1 MARSSKADPVEKFRF
16 RVTVISL
23 DLSVSGV
30 LDSLSGLSAS
40 GTTARNNIAILS
52 RSGFSQVT
60 LPKANVSTMTYREN
74 IDNQRFVKVPGLVK
88 YDPIVLSRGVTE
100 NRNLYDWY
108 RLVNEELA
116 LLTVAGELSKDAQF
130 TPTQSG
136 NFRRDVIIEVLDRS
150 GESIKGW
157 YLFNAYPASFA
168 PGADLNA
175 ASDEKLVEQLGLE
188 YEFFLELE
196 GGADGFAKEMAKGA
210 TILAAG
216 ALLDRFAPGLTS
228 GGI

>member
-1 MARSSKADPVEKFRF
+1 MARSSKSDPVEKFRF

-23 DLSVSGV
+23 DLSVNGV
-30 LDSLSGLSAS
+30 LDTISGLSS
-40 GTTARNNIAILS
+40 QGTAARNNIAILS

-74 IDNQRFVKVPGLVK
+74 IDNQRFIKVPGLVK
-88 YDPIVLSRGVTE
+88 YEPITLSRGVTE

-116 LLTVAGELSKDAQF
+116 LLTVAGELSKDTQF
-130 TPTQSG
+130 SPTQSG

-150 GESIKGW
+150 GESIKAW
-157 YLFNAYPASFA
+157 YLFNAYPASYT
-168 PGADLNA
+168 PGTDLNA
-175 ASDEKLVEQLGLE
+175 ASDEKLVEELGLE

-210 TILAAG
+210 VILAAG
-216 ALLDRFAPGLTS
+216 ALLDRFAPGLL
-228 GGI
+228 GGG

>member
-1 MARSSKADPVEKFRF
+1 MARTSKADPVEKFRF
-16 RVTVISL
+16 RITVISL
-23 DLSVSGV
+23 DLSVNGV
-30 LDSLSGLSAS
+30 LDTISGLSSS
-40 GTTARNNIAILS
+40 GTFARNNIAILS
-52 RSGFSQVT
+52 RAGFSSVS

-74 IDNQRFVKVPGLVK
+74 IDNQRFTKIPGLVK

-116 LLTVAGELSKDAQF
+116 LLNVAGELAQDAVF

-136 NFRRDVIIEVLDRS
+136 NFRRDVIIEVLDRE
-150 GESIKGW
+150 GEPVKAW
-157 YLFNAYPASFA
+157 YLFNAYPASYT
-168 PGADLNA
+168 PGTDLNA
-175 ASDEKLVEQLGLE
+175 ATEEKLLEELTLE

-196 GGADGFAKEMAKGA
+196 GGAEGFGKEMLKGA

-216 ALLDRFAPGLTS
+216 ALLDRFAPGL
-228 GGI
+228 I